1 MRVPSLQYAA
11 FFLIAAVGWYLL
23 PRRLRRFWLLA
34 AGIVFYALTGLQY
47 LPFLVG
53 TALVAYGAAL
63 ATERRWL
70 GKRKLWTAL
79 GLVCLLGT
87 LFACKY
93 FNFFCA
99 AFAPGF
105 AGLRIPLPPGLS
117 FYCFG
122 ACAYLLDVQ
131 REKLPAERDV
141 VNVGAFL
148 TFFPV
153 LLAGP
158 VGRARDFL
166 PQLKAPP
173 DFDVG
178 RVRAGLM
185 RFLRG
190 LAKKLVAADRLGM
203 LVDAAYADPSA
214 VSGGAML
221 IAVLAYSLQIYL
233 DFSAYSDMAIGCA
246 EMLGLAVTE
255 NFKAP
260 YCSRT
265 VRDFWKKW
273 HISLTDW
280 FREYLY
286 IPLGGSRKGSAR
298 TALNV
303 LIVFAV
309 SGLWHGAA
317 WTFVIW
323 GLLNGVY
330 QVAGSRTLPLR
341 RALRARLHIPEDSPA
356 LAVFQGV
363 VTFLLLT
370 LAWVFFRAES
380 LTQAVYVIKH
390 ILLIARDGFGIRSAL
405 ALLTPRRW
413 LFLLPA
419 LALCVREEICL
430 ARGRRL
436 PADSASG
443 FRYWGTAAA
452 LLLTAAAFG
461 VYGPGFDAREFV
473 YFQF

>member
-1 MRVPSLQYAA
+1 MRVPSLKYAI
-11 FFLIAAVGWYLL
+11 FFAVAAGGWYLL

-34 AGIVFYALTGLQY
+34 AGVVFYAMMGPQY

-53 TALVAYGAAL
+53 AALVAYGAAV
-63 ATERRWL
+63 AAETRWL
-70 GKRKLWTAL
+70 GRRRLWTAL

-87 LFACKY
+87 LFVCKY

-99 AFAPGF
+99 SLAPGF
-105 AGLRIPLPPGLS
+105 AGFRIPLPPGLS

-131 REKLPAERDV
+131 RGKLPAERDP

-153 LLAGP
+153 VLAGP
-158 VGRARDFL
+158 VGRARDFI
-166 PQLKAPP
+166 PQLKAPR
-173 DFDVG
+173 DFDAG
-178 RVRAGLM
+178 CVRAGFM

-203 LVDAAYADPSA
+203 IVDAAYADPSA

-221 IAVLAYSLQIYL
+221 VAVLAYSLQIYL

-246 EMLGLAVTE
+246 EMLGLRVTE

-260 YCSRT
+260 YCSRS

-286 IPLGGSRKGSAR
+286 IPLGGSRKGEAR

-323 GLLNGVY
+323 GALNGLY

-341 RALRARLHIPEDSPA
+341 RRLRERLRIPETSPA
-356 LAVFQGV
+356 LAAFQGV

-370 LAWVFFRAES
+370 LAWIFFRAES
-380 LTQAVYVIKH
+380 LPQAVYVIKH
-390 ILLIARDGFGIRSAL
+390 ILLIVRDGFGVSSAV
-405 ALLTPRRW
+405 ALLSSRRW
-413 LFLLPA
+413 LLLAPV
-419 LALCVREEICL
+419 LGLCIREEVFL

-436 PADSASG
+436 PSDSASG
-443 FRYWGTAAA
+443 FRFWGTAAA
-452 LLLTAAAFG
+452 LLLAAAAFG
-461 VYGPGFDAREFV
+461 IYGAGFDAREFV
-473 YFQF
+473 YFRF